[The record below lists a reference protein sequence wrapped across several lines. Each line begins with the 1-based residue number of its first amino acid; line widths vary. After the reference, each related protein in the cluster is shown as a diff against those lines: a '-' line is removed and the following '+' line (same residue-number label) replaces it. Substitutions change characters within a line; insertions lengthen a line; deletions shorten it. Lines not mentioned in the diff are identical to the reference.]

1 MISLVKV
8 IKDTQINMETFLVYK
23 NNFFFKDYYSVL
35 AKMYEEQGILNP
47 SGKIIFLEGNLTVYF
62 KSL

>member
-8 IKDTQINMETFLVYK
+8 IKDMQINMETFLCIEII
-23 NNFFFKDYYSVL
+23 FFKHYYSVL

-62 KSL
+62 KNL